1 MGRMIAAMLTCAM
14 LTTLT
19 VVDAQDTK
27 GQKAKTQADI
37 MRERSQACAGLRD
50 EALQECLDNY
60 VGPSRDATTGEDAH
74 GSSDDKKAHAGEN
87 RNSED
92 AEREGSANGDM
103 TKSKKRAP
111 VGPIRGGSED
121 TKQ

>member
-1 MGRMIAAMLTCAM
+1 MGRMIAAMLTCAL

-37 MRERSQACAGLRD
+37 MRERAQACAGLRD
-50 EALQECLDNY
+50 EALQECLENY
-60 VGPSRDATTGEDAH
+60 VGPSRDATTAEDAQE
-74 GSSDDKKAHAGEN
+74 KAHDGET
-87 RNSED
+87 RNAED
-92 AEREGSANGDM
+92 VERDGSAHGDM

-111 VGPIRGGSED
+111 VGLVRGGTED
-121 TKQ
+121 AKR